1 MEIESPISSTRGRPA
16 TSSIFAM
23 GELPLGARFFFALAG
38 ASSFAGAAGAQS
50 QSLTVEG
57 YPIEIIFEPRN
68 ERVARRVQEIC
79 IDELPRLI
87 GEVGLSRPGP
97 IRIDVVDDLRPY
109 RHAFRE
115 NLPVWGVAFA
125 LLRQQIIVVD
135 APRATRAFNSL
146 EQVIPHELSHILLAQ
161 RVGPVGFPIWFVEG
175 MAKWQAREWSIV
187 DGWQLMNAV
196 WSKKAPPLWRL
207 INEYPASAEE
217 ARNAYR
223 VSYAAYTDL
232 FDGRF
237 DELPL
242 FLDAVVTAGSFQAD
256 IPLRFVHPNGAG

>member
-1 MEIESPISSTRGRPA
+1 
-16 TSSIFAM
+16 
-23 GELPLGARFFFALAG
+23 
-38 ASSFAGAAGAQS
+38 
-50 QSLTVEG
+50 
-57 YPIEIIFEPRN
+57 
-68 ERVARRVQEIC
+68 
-79 IDELPRLI
+79 
-87 GEVGLSRPGP
+87 VGLFRTGP

-223 VSYAAYTDL
+223 VSYSAYTEL

-242 FLDAVVTAGSFQAD
+242 FLDAVVTAGSFQVGFQQFFGVSMETFMGSFQHTLARRYHSRLLVFQTG
-256 IPLRFVHPNGAG
+256 PLFSLAAVLFLFVILRHQLRKRRRMKDLERLEAGLSLDDRSERGV